1 MLERVLELLLE
12 LVRLRLVVLRLVH
25 RLLELGLLQGLVLG
39 LRLELELRQVLLGR
53 VLQRRQVVEPLHRPL
68 GRLGPQPRRS
78 LVLLLEGH
86 RLMGRLLRPREEHP
100 RQAEL
105 QLALHLP
112 REVRLQRRELER
124 ALLRLAFLRPVLH
137 PRQAPVLV
145 PVLPREEVRPRHRRE
160 PPR

>member
-25 RLLELGLLQGLVLG
+25 RLLELGLLLG
-39 LRLELELRQVLLGR
+39 LRLELELRQVQLGR

-68 GRLGPQPRRS
+68 GRLGSQQRRS

-86 RLMGRLLRPREEHP
+86 RLLGRLLRPREEHP

-105 QLALHLP
+105 QLVLHLP
-112 REVRLQRRELER
+112 REVRLQRWELER
-124 ALLRLAFLRPVLH
+124 ALLRLALLRPVLH